1 MRIVAGCFILLCVLV
16 LSGCTSSRLSA
27 YQERVIVDADAD
39 VVLQRAAVMLQRE
52 FGRLQVDPRSH
63 RITTAPYEYTT
74 ERESGTAR
82 DLYRGRS
89 TMRRTASFEV
99 GTRQEHPI
107 ARLRIE
113 VERRDTERQ
122 AVMQPRG
129 YRLSDA
135 PGHETP
141 IYADAATTEAQNVVW
156 TFVRRDT
163 RLERA
168 LLEELREFFKREQ
181 EAAEPTLPPV
191 APATVED

>member
-1 MRIVAGCFILLCVLV
+1 MRIIAGSLLLVV
-16 LSGCTSSRLSA
+16 LSLLAGCTSARLNA
-27 YQERVIVDADAD
+27 YQERVIVGAAPDD
-39 VVLQRAAVMLQRE
+39 VMQKAARMLQRE
-52 FGRLQVDPRSH
+52 FGRIQVDARAQ
-63 RITTAPYEYTT
+63 RISTAPFEYTT

-89 TMRRTASFEV
+89 TMRRTASFEL

-129 YRLSDA
+129 YRLTDA

-168 LLEELREFFKREQ
+168 LLEELRELFKRET
-181 EAAEPTLPPV
+181 EAAEPTRSP
-191 APATVED
+191 APAED